1 MNNPYLIYRSFG
13 FSVLIHILLVAIALI
28 VIKQADI
35 HKKTEPYIVS
45 LVEDFKN
52 PGSAPAKGSEV
63 KDKTSKP
70 AEAAKKQPS
79 TPLKASRDEK
89 FGQSSKQ
96 QDNIVKERIEALQ
109 AKKKIEK
116 IVALRKV
123 INVEGQKNTAGGGIQ
138 KSQNKTA
145 PSGTSDPSAAG
156 SDYYSMI
163 VKRIRQEWV
172 FPESLDRNLEA
183 IISIKIAKDG
193 SIKIDRIEKS
203 SGNQL
208 FDRFALRAINKAS
221 PLPPPPQEMEVGVRF
236 HP

>member
-1 MNNPYLIYRSFG
+1 MNYPSLIYRSFG
-13 FSVLIHILLVAIALI
+13 FSALIHILLFAIAI
-28 VIKQADI
+28 IAIKQADI

-45 LVEDFKN
+45 LVEDFKIS
-52 PGSAPAKGSEV
+52 GSAPVKGNEV
-63 KDKTSKP
+63 QDKTSKI
-70 AEAAKKQPS
+70 AEPVKKQPS

-89 FGQSSKQ
+89 LQ

-123 INVEGQKNTAGGGIQ
+123 INVGTQKNATGGGSQ
-138 KSQNKTA
+138 KSQNKA
-145 PSGTSDPSAAG
+145 ALSGTADPSTPG

-163 VKRIRQEWV
+163 VKRIHQEWV

-208 FDRFALRAINKAS
+208 FDRYALRAINKAS

-236 HP
+236 YP

>member
-1 MNNPYLIYRSFG
+1 MNTPPLIYRSFA
-13 FSVLIHILLVAIALI
+13 FSALVHILLFVIAVI

-35 HKKTEPYIVS
+35 HKKAEPYIVS
-45 LVEDFKN
+45 LVEDFKVT
-52 PGSAPAKGSEV
+52 GSAPVKGS
-63 KDKTSKP
+63 DKSPNAT
-70 AEAAKKQPS
+70 EAVKKQTVTPS
-79 TPLKASRDEK
+79 KVISNEK
-89 FGQSSKQ
+89 SGQSAMQ
-96 QDNIVKERIEALQ
+96 QENIVKERIEALQ

-123 INVEGQKNTAGGGIQ
+123 INVDGQRNTTGGGTL
-138 KSQNKTA
+138 KSQNKA
-145 PSGTSDPSAAG
+145 ALSGTAGPSTPG

-163 VKRIRQEWV
+163 IKRIRQEWV

-193 SIKIDRIEKS
+193 SIKIERIEKS

-208 FDRFALRAINKAS
+208 FDRYALRAINKAS

-236 HP
+236 YP